1 MYNAIYLHC
10 LNVKTGI
17 IIFSFDS
24 LLNTFPQCRS
34 WNVILDLKKQT
45 QTHQYLALFGVWV
58 GGIVYLHSIC
68 HAGSFWKK
76 TPLMHWTAL
85 PPALEKHLSIWARVC
100 FCTAPISFVSAPS
113 CRHHG
118 ATVSCSQCFC
128 GLQCQ
133 PSGTTHLSI
142 ILIILRLCLSMLPLS
157 PKTDCWDLWADSTA

>member
-45 QTHQYLALFGVWV
+45 QTHQYLALFGVRV

-76 TPLMHWTAL
+76 TPHWTAL

-100 FCTAPISFVSAPS
+100 FCTIPISFVSVPS
-113 CRHHG
+113 YRHHG
-118 ATVSCSQCFC
+118 ATMSCSQCFC